1 MVEVDEM
8 QDADLDDEDEAMIDN
23 EESFLDME
31 GKFSQNASMDMTGE
45 TNQAQGEDDDDNDDY
60 EEDFEVSYKEKIW
73 FQVCPS
79 ELLIETDCLLLLS
92 YVVF

>member
-73 FQVCPS
+73 FQVRPS
-79 ELLIETDCLLLLS
+79 ELLMEIDCLLLLS

>member
-60 EEDFEVSYKEKIW
+60 EEDFEVS
-73 FQVCPS
+73 
-79 ELLIETDCLLLLS
+79 
-92 YVVF
+92 